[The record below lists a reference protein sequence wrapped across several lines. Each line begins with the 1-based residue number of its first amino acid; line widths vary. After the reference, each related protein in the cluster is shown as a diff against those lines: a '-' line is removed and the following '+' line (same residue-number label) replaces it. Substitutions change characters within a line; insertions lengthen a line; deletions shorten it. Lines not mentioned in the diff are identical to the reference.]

1 MSTSIK
7 RSEFIQILG
16 DVIDIFDDN
25 INAFEEISRNVSEL
39 EPQLRNQAI
48 AKKIQNRLA
57 RTGIGEIN
65 EIESGVRI
73 QALIDARFS
82 NMLQIDLQSRNIQN
96 IPGIGPGSAS
106 KILRALQ
113 MIKYATSDDVNISAN
128 SSNWIPEEFEY
139 ARVSQLAIVI
149 DETRQDARYQ
159 EIADLLRRLK
169 SIEERSGF
177 FSWLK
182 KPVRR
187 ELLQEQSDLFGTL
200 TEERLRALNDFLR
213 GAVDQINLLLS
224 NEESDKQKFRNEWQ
238 AASAQVLSRIDSKQ
252 SSATPVV
259 QTPSYIGDE
268 ASVPAE
274 LAQQINQFEIDLS
287 GFKLPPRRYQLFG
300 MKFVLVAKKVILGDE
315 MGLGK
320 TIQALG
326 VAQHIKNMNPP
337 FHGLV
342 IAPLAVL
349 ENWKRETNRV
359 TDIRPY
365 VLHGSSKEGQAKA
378 WIKSGG
384 LAITNFESLTV
395 LHQTINYK
403 FDLVI
408 IDEAHLIKNPETRRS
423 TYSRHHLKYAEH
435 SLLMTGTPLEN
446 RGEEFVNLI
455 DLVNSGVTSDLRS
468 SFGDVN
474 YAYRNASKFRHMVG
488 GIYLRRNRRNVL
500 KELPDLVVSDEFV
513 AFPKANSGEYESC
526 IRAGNLMGARRALSV
541 GSISTSPKMA
551 KLAEIVE
558 SCRAEGSKVLVFSYF
573 KEVLQ
578 NAASVVGNTI
588 PIDGEISH
596 EGRQQAIEKFQ
607 KTSGFA
613 ALVMQIDIGGVGL
626 NLQEAST
633 VVIMEPQFTPG
644 KEGQAIGRAY
654 RMGQTRNV
662 MVHRL
667 IVETGAD
674 QRINTALGA
683 KERIAQ
689 LLAGTSELSEK
700 TSEAVNEKSIL
711 NEERVRLGLAS

>member
-1 MSTSIK
+1 MSESIK
-7 RSEFIQILG
+7 RSEYIQTLTEI
-16 DVIDIFDDN
+16 IEIFEDN
-25 INAFEEISRNVSEL
+25 VTSFEEIAHKVSVL
-39 EPQLRNQAI
+39 EPRLRSRVTE
-48 AKKIQNRLA
+48 KKIQNRLA

-65 EIESGVRI
+65 EIESSVRI

-82 NMLQIDLQSRNIQN
+82 NMLQIDLQSHNIQN
-96 IPGIGPGSAS
+96 IPGIGPNSAS

-113 MIKYATSDDVNISAN
+113 TIKSPTSDDVNISAN

-139 ARVSQLAIVI
+139 VRISQLAIVI
-149 DETRQDARYQ
+149 DETRRDDQYY
-159 EIADLLRRLK
+159 EITHLLQRLK
-169 SIEERSGF
+169 SLDKRSGF
-177 FSWLK
+177 FPWLK
-182 KPVRR
+182 KSVRR

-200 TEERLRALNDFLR
+200 TEERLRELNDFLR
-213 GAVDQINLLLS
+213 NTVNQINMLLS
-224 NEESDKQKFRNEWQ
+224 SQESDNQKFRDNWQ
-238 AASAQVLSRIDSKQ
+238 TASAQVLSRIDSKQ
-252 SSATPVV
+252 SSTVPVV
-259 QTPSYIGDE
+259 QTLSYIGDE

-326 VAQHIKNMNPP
+326 VAQHIKNVDPP

-365 VLHGSSKEGQAKA
+365 VLHGSSKKEQAKA
-378 WIKSGG
+378 WIKNGG
-384 LAITNFESLTV
+384 LAITNFESLTS
-395 LHQTINYK
+395 LQEAINYK

-408 IDEAHLIKNPETRRS
+408 IDEAHLIKNPQTLRS
-423 TYSRHHLKYAEH
+423 THSRHHLKYAEH

-455 DLVNSGVTSDLRS
+455 DQVNSGVARDLWS

-474 YAYRNASKFRHMVG
+474 YAYRNAPKFRQMVG

-513 AFPKANSGEYESC
+513 AFPNSNRAEYESC
-526 IRAGNLMGARRALSV
+526 IEAGNLMGARRALSV
-541 GSISTSPKMA
+541 GTVSTSPKMA
-551 KLAEIVE
+551 KLAEIIE

-573 KEVLQ
+573 KEVLKD
-578 NAASVVGNTI
+578 AAGVVGNVV
-588 PIDGEISH
+588 PVDGDVSH
-596 EGRQQAIEKFQ
+596 AHRQQAIENFQ
-607 KTSGFA
+607 KINGFA
-613 ALVMQIDIGGVGL
+613 ALIMQIDVGGVGL

-644 KEGQAIGRAY
+644 KESQAIGRAY

-674 QRINTALGA
+674 QKINIALGA

-700 TSEAVNEKSIL
+700 MAEAVSEKSIL
-711 NEERVRLGLAS
+711 SEERARLGLAS

>member
-7 RSEFIQILG
+7 RSELKQTLG
-16 DVIDIFDDN
+16 DVIEIFDDN
-25 INAFEEISRNVSEL
+25 INGFEEISRNVSEL
-39 EPQLRNQAI
+39 EPKLRNQAI

-57 RTGIGEIN
+57 RTPIAEIRK
-65 EIESGVRI
+65 IESGVRI
-73 QALIDARFS
+73 QALIDARFT
-82 NMLQIDLQSRNIQN
+82 NMQQIDLQSRNIQN
-96 IPGIGPGSAS
+96 IPGIGPDSAS

-113 MIKYATSDDVNISAN
+113 TIKYATSEDVNISAN
-128 SSNWIPEEFEY
+128 SSNWISEEFEY
-139 ARVSQLAIVI
+139 LRISQLAIVI
-149 DETRQDARYQ
+149 DETRRDDRYH
-159 EIADLLRRLK
+159 EITNLLRQLK
-169 SIEERSGF
+169 SLQEKSGF
-177 FSWLK
+177 FSWWK
-182 KPVRR
+182 KSVRE
-187 ELLQEQSDLFGTL
+187 ELIHEQIKLFGTL

-213 GAVDQINLLLS
+213 NAVDQINLLLS
-224 NEESDKQKFRNEWQ
+224 NQESDRQKFRNQWQ
-238 AASAQVLSRIDSKQ
+238 AASAQVLSRIDSKH

-326 VAQHIKNMNPP
+326 VAQHLKNSNPR
-337 FHGLV
+337 FHGIV

-349 ENWKRETNRV
+349 DNWRKETHKV
-359 TDIRPY
+359 TKIQPY
-365 VLHGSSKEGQAKA
+365 VLHGKDKVVLAKK
-378 WIKSGG
+378 WLEKGG
-384 LAITNFESLTV
+384 LAITNFESLEN
-395 LHQTINYK
+395 LHETINYR
-403 FDLVI
+403 FNLVI
-408 IDEAHLIKNPETRRS
+408 IDEAHLVKNHKTNRS
-423 TYSRHHLKYAEH
+423 TYSRHHLAYAEH

-455 DLVNSGVTSDLRS
+455 DLVNSGVAQDLWS

-474 YAYRNASKFRHMVG
+474 YAYRNAPKFRQMVG

-500 KELPDLVVSDEFV
+500 TELPDLVVSDEFV
-513 AFPKANSGEYESC
+513 AFPKANSGDYESC

-551 KLAEIVE
+551 KLAEIIE

-578 NAASVVGNTI
+578 NAASVVGNTT
-588 PIDGEISH
+588 PIDGEVSH

-613 ALVMQIDIGGVGL
+613 ALVMQIDVGGVGL

-644 KEGQAIGRAY
+644 KESQAIGRAY

-689 LLAGTSELSEK
+689 LLAGTSELSDK

-711 NEERVRLGLAS
+711 NEERARLGLAS